1 MNFVL
6 QNNINQRKKIYN
18 KRSTFEEDKIAFLVY
33 LLISLW
39 LYETRN
45 TI

>member
-6 QNNINQRKKIYN
+6 QNNIKQRKKIYN
-18 KRSTFEEDKIAFLVY
+18 KRSTFEEDKTAFLVY

-39 LYETRN
+39 LYETSN